1 MRIKWLIRMNEEVK
15 QVLAFIFKRSGK
27 KILPASDV
35 YLAISMELQWCSPR
49 EAKNFVKNEI
59 RSGVLIEQDNGVTPS
74 FEVDEVRIPTGFKP
88 SKHCF
93 IKQDT
98 PKTDLSS
105 GDVVSLMVQRI
116 KNKTNMTE
124 EDITN
129 NIKILAKEK
138 LLSEEVAAI
147 FLGKKKKCDIQDLIP
162 LVRNTLFTSE
172 KNKA

>member
-1 MRIKWLIRMNEEVK
+1 
-15 QVLAFIFKRSGK
+15 
-27 KILPASDV
+27 
-35 YLAISMELQWCSPR
+35 ME
-49 EAKNFVKNEI
+49 F
-59 RSGVLIEQDNGVTPS
+59 
-74 FEVDEVRIPTGFKP
+74 RIPTGFKP